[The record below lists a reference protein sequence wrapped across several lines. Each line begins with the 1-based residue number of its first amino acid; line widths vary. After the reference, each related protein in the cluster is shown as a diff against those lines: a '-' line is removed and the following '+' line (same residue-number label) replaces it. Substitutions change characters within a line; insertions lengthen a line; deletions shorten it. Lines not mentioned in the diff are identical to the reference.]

1 MKLNVSLTGDPA
13 DFGAYYCI
21 SKNEKGITR
30 GAVQLFGKQIRI
42 HIYNILNITSI
53 AQFQIF
59 TIIACFQSIER
70 DPNINLPP
78 PVLGGFSPTIIG
90 EQPPDFVG
98 MDDICPPVQNS
109 IQNVLS

>member
-1 MKLNVSLTGDPA
+1 M
-13 DFGAYYCI
+13 
-21 SKNEKGITR
+21 
-30 GAVQLFGKQIRI
+30 
-42 HIYNILNITSI
+42 

-59 TIIACFQSIER
+59 TIITCFQSLER

-109 IQNVLS
+109 IQNVLSYHYDFIYYCTILVIFYSSIVIHFSRPLVQTARR

>member
-42 HIYNILNITSI
+42 HIYNILNTYYFNS
-53 AQFQIF
+53 
-59 TIIACFQSIER
+59 SV
-70 DPNINLPP
+70 PNIYYYC
-78 PVLGGFSPTIIG
+78 VFSIHRA
-90 EQPPDFVG
+90 
-98 MDDICPPVQNS
+98 
-109 IQNVLS
+109 